1 VQSRLNQSAASY
13 FELLVWLPGRGPL
26 RQLFQA
32 DTVEAAVVLAEAAY
46 GGCRVEV
53 PPPVAAKPQL
63 IRSSTSPSVARR
75 ARNRAVSKL
84 PITLVEM
91 SELIETT
98 CKAPWVRVMED
109 QARYEYL
116 EELYRKSGR
125 DQVGH
130 AMHSL
135 YTGLYQEALSGVAV
149 ESVDVGEV

>member
-1 VQSRLNQSAASY
+1 LSQSAASY

-32 DTVEAAVVLAEAAY
+32 DTVEAAVVFAEAAY
-46 GGCRVEV
+46 GGCLVEV
-53 PPPVAAKPQL
+53 PPPAQAKPRL
-63 IRSSTSPSVARR
+63 LRSSTSPSVARKARER
-75 ARNRAVSKL
+75 AASKL

-98 CKAPWVRVMED
+98 CKAPWERVVED
-109 QARYEYL
+109 QKRYEYL

-130 AMHSL
+130 PMHSL
-135 YTGLYQEALSGVAV
+135 YTGLYQEALGGVAV
-149 ESVDVGEV
+149 EAVQAGEV

>member
-1 VQSRLNQSAASY
+1 M
-13 FELLVWLPGRGPL
+13 WLPGRGPL

-32 DTVEAAVVLAEAAY
+32 DTVEAAVASAEAAY
-46 GGCRVEV
+46 GGCLVEV
-53 PPPVAAKPQL
+53 PPPAQAKPRL

-75 ARNRAVSKL
+75 ARERAASKL
-84 PITLVEM
+84 PITLLKM

-98 CKAPWVRVMED
+98 CKAPWERVMQD

-130 AMHSL
+130 PMHSV
-135 YTGLYQEALSGVAV
+135 YTGLYQEALGGVAV
-149 ESVDVGEV
+149 EAVDAGEV

>member
-1 VQSRLNQSAASY
+1 MSQSAANY

-53 PPPVAAKPQL
+53 PPPVAAKPRL
-63 IRSSTSPSVARR
+63 IRSSTSPSVARKARER
-75 ARNRAVSKL
+75 AASKL
-84 PITLVEM
+84 PITLLGM
-91 SELIETT
+91 SESVETT
-98 CKAPWVRVMED
+98 CKAPWVKVMED

-125 DQVGH
+125 DEVGH
-130 AMHSL
+130 PMHSL
-135 YTGLYQEALSGVAV
+135 YTGLYQEALGRVAV
-149 ESVDVGEV
+149 EAADAG

>member
-1 VQSRLNQSAASY
+1 M
-13 FELLVWLPGRGPL
+13 WLPGRGPL

-32 DTVEAAVVLAEAAY
+32 YTVEAAVASAEAAY
-46 GGCRVEV
+46 GGCLVEV
-53 PPPVAAKPQL
+53 PPPVAAKPRL

-75 ARNRAVSKL
+75 ARERAASKL
-84 PITLVEM
+84 PNTLLEM

-130 AMHSL
+130 PMHSL
-135 YTGLYQEALSGVAV
+135 YTGLYQEELSRVAV
-149 ESVDVGEV
+149 EAVDAG

>member
-1 VQSRLNQSAASY
+1 M
-13 FELLVWLPGRGPL
+13 WLPGRGPL

-32 DTVEAAVVLAEAAY
+32 DTVEVAVASAEAAY
-46 GGCRVEV
+46 GGCLVEV
-53 PPPVAAKPQL
+53 PPPAQAKPRL

-75 ARNRAVSKL
+75 ARERAASKL
-84 PITLVEM
+84 PNTLLEM
-91 SELIETT
+91 SESIETT

-130 AMHSL
+130 PMHSL
-135 YTGLYQEALSGVAV
+135 YTGLYQEELGRVAV
-149 ESVDVGEV
+149 EAPDAGEV

>member
-1 VQSRLNQSAASY
+1 LSQSAANY

-32 DTVEAAVVLAEAAY
+32 DTVEAAVASAEAAY
-46 GGCRVEV
+46 GGCLVEV
-53 PPPVAAKPQL
+53 PPPVQVRPRL

-75 ARNRAVSKL
+75 ARERAASKL
-84 PITLVEM
+84 PITLSEM
-91 SELIETT
+91 SESVETT
-98 CKAPWVRVMED
+98 CKAPWERVMED

-130 AMHSL
+130 PMHSL
-135 YTGLYQEALSGVAV
+135 YTGLYQGALGRVAV
-149 ESVDVGEV
+149 EAADAGEV